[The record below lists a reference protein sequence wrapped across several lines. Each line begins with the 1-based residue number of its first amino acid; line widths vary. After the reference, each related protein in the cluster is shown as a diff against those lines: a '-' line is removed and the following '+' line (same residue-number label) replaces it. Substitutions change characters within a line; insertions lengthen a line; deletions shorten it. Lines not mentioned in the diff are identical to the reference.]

1 MEKQVSNSLE
11 IKFTEVQYLD
21 VQDTPYTNTN
31 SRIKDFVHDKSY
43 NIYDIFNEIEHQEE
57 EYQRERRNSD
67 ADTIPRTNSDN
78 DLLNLINHE
87 KY

>member
-31 SRIKDFVHDKSY
+31 SRIKDFVRDKSY
-43 NIYDIFNEIEHQEE
+43 NIFDIFNEIEHHEE
-57 EYQRERRNSD
+57 EDQRERRNSD

-78 DLLNLINHE
+78 DLFKLINS
-87 KY
+87 